1 MYWNVITPA
10 GCRIDGSDLI
20 QPFEC
25 PYDNILRVEHWEH
38 NEERLGKAQL
48 YLPRPPAFLKSP
60 HLSPAVRN
68 SQLTVRV
75 VPHEEWAKTYPR
87 QRVCFKA
94 CAGDSDPLS
103 LCMRDCAGGVTI
115 PEGATGAQ
123 LRQMLDG
130 ARGARVLRVI
140 GAGSALATPGKDASA
155 PKDFNDAMAEV
166 LPATWCCNKAGT
178 RKHKLPEPLTGRR
191 EDANVAIEAALRA
204 PLDES
209 ILGSGANAGAATTGA
224 AVQPEAG
231 SALPVA
237 ALGGDVPLA
246 DYARTVEHDAPLPGV
261 PTPAQTLRP
270 ESFSVPL
277 VEVVRRAHSEYSHPA
292 TFVAFGTISAK
303 AQVLNWVDNMLRRNL
318 LSHVV
323 VAMDDQLHAALL
335 AAGVSTYHLDCG
347 LGNSDV
353 RGSEE
358 GFRQLGMCKVAF
370 LYGMLARGV
379 HVVLSDNDALWLRD
393 PVPYLLDPKWTSA
406 HIFISTDCLGAIA
419 DAAMTGPAPSE
430 KDRGV
435 STDGGS
441 EVSMRLKYGAEGDL
455 SKLPWYAHPRLGGHA
470 WERNGNIVESAFNT
484 GMLFFRA
491 SAETLQFA
499 REWVG
504 AMDDAMQAF
513 RAGKQMHVRDDQQ
526 AFNNLIRD
534 HFLPPKVVVPQT
546 TARIFRAH
554 AGKLALLIMPLSV
567 VANGHTYFAQ
577 RSSQV
582 AGLVPYGVHNTYN
595 FHGSDGKEARF
606 REAGLWADER
616 AARGA
621 ALAQAAS
628 GASAREKFL
637 TWAPGVPIEVL
648 APAGK
653 QTAPA
658 MAHMRAVAYQLLSM
672 RNAAAYAKVL
682 NRTLVVPPMMC
693 YCDRYYNVIAGG
705 DSPEKASCRAPGSD
719 LVLPFVCPMDYLID
733 PGSLDKAGLR
743 WRSHAFLGG
752 GHTGGDAEPGAAALQ
767 RSTPRRLPRREV
779 SVALNVAAASK
790 AVDDTLALWGITAEI
805 RELLAASGAFAEG
818 PLLASTGGGDGGG
831 GLVGM
836 VADVRM
842 SETQAQAVASVGGA
856 AAAGLSAS
864 GEGAAGKGAVLT
876 ALQTAA
882 DADVLVLSSAATAAC
897 GDDAKALG
905 AANGAVQGIFTSMWC
920 CTPKGTIPHNKL
932 PAMDSA
938 C

>member
-1 MYWNVITPA
+1 MSRRRHGAEV
-10 GCRIDGSDLI
+10 RS
-20 QPFEC
+20 
-25 PYDNILRVEHWEH
+25 
-38 NEERLGKAQL
+38 RLG
-48 YLPRPPAFLKSP
+48 S
-60 HLSPAVRN
+60 H
-68 SQLTVRV
+68 
-75 VPHEEWAKTYPR
+75 KTTPTFTR
-87 QRVCFKA
+87 
-94 CAGDSDPLS
+94 S
-103 LCMRDCAGGVTI
+103 
-115 PEGATGAQ
+115 
-123 LRQMLDG
+123 
-130 ARGARVLRVI
+130 RGA
-140 GAGSALATPGKDASA
+140 KA
-155 PKDFNDAMAEV
+155 P
-166 LPATWCCNKAGT
+166 
-178 RKHKLPEPLTGRR
+178 R
-191 EDANVAIEAALRA
+191 
-204 PLDES
+204 
-209 ILGSGANAGAATTGA
+209 
-224 AVQPEAG
+224 
-231 SALPVA
+231 
-237 ALGGDVPLA
+237 
-246 DYARTVEHDAPLPGV
+246 LPGV

-546 TARIFRAH
+546 TARIFHAH

-637 TWAPGVPIEVL
+637 TWAPGVPIDVL

-653 QTAPA
+653 QIAPA

-805 RELLAASGAFAEG
+805 RELLAASGMRAEQMPRLVEG
-818 PLLASTGGGDGGG
+818 TDSSGRLRSDLVTRWGFSVAPVVAGGGGDNAASACGIGAVRPG
-831 GLVGM
+831 EAFLSLGTSGVLFVATDRYRPNTAGAVHAFCHALPGIWHQM
-836 VADVRM
+836 GVILSATDSLNWLSEITGADVATLEQEGARTHD
-842 SETQAQAVASVGGA
+842 ERGGRPSD
-856 AAAGLSAS
+856 LVFLPYLS
-864 GEGAAGKGAVLT
+864 GERTPHNDPAARGAFIGLERGVGRGDLALAVLEGV
-876 ALQTAA
+876 AFDLLLPLQIANRGSNPV
-882 DADVLVLSSAATAAC
+882 VLRLT
-897 GDDAKALG
+897 
-905 AANGAVQGIFTSMWC
+905 
-920 CTPKGTIPHNKL
+920 
-932 PAMDSA
+932 
-938 C
+938 